1 MNSLDILTQLNTI
14 AAFLSKYAPNTN
26 TITYAHAEN
35 NCILQAHK
43 TLEKIKAALDN
54 AQEDVWTALEGKLP
68 IYVSNGIDPNGEF
81 CTFKSDLV
89 SVVVNR
95 KAGKVTIIV
104 MPNCGG
110 EMIYEIPTNEQ
121 KRFFTFD
128 QIVRDWDIPF
138 FVVASMYSD
147 ALTFWENSPY

>member
-35 NCILQAHK
+35 NCILQAGK
-43 TLEKIKAALDN
+43 ALEKIKAALEA
-54 AQEDVWTALEGKLP
+54 AQLEVWTALEGKIP
-68 IYVSNGIDPNGEF
+68 VYTSNGIDAHGEF

-110 EMIYEIPTNEQ
+110 EMIYEIPNNERE
-121 KRFFTFD
+121 RFVTFD

-138 FVVASMYSD
+138 FVVASIYSD
-147 ALTFWENSPY
+147 ALVFWEKSPY

>member
-1 MNSLDILTQLNTI
+1 MQSLDILTQLNTI
-14 AAFLSKYAPNTN
+14 TAFLGNYAPNIN
-26 TITYAHAEN
+26 TITSAHAEN
-35 NCILQAHK
+35 ACILQAVK

-54 AQEDVWTALEGKLP
+54 AQEEVWAALDGKIP
-68 IYVSNGIDPNGEF
+68 VYTSNGIDAHGEF

-110 EMIYEIPTNEQ
+110 EMIYEIPNNERE
-121 KRFFTFD
+121 RFVTFD
-128 QIVRDWDIPF
+128 QIARDWDIPF
-138 FVVASMYSD
+138 FVVASIYSD
-147 ALTFWENSPY
+147 ALVFWEKSPY